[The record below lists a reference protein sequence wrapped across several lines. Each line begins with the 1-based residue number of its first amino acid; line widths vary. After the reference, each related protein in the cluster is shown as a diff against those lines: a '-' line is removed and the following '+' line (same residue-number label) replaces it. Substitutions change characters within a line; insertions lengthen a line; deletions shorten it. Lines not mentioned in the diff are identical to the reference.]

1 MVFKASQMKKL
12 LVPFPSRES
21 NLNLK
26 FKYAL
31 LPKNVSE
38 TTFDCLS
45 PDTALRPSKP
55 LQSPII
61 IFSISIGFFIIVPFF
76 FAPATI

>member
-31 LPKNVSE
+31 LPKNFSE
-38 TTFDCLS
+38 TTLIVFHRIQ
-45 PDTALRPSKP
+45 PMRPSKP